1 MRKGRQAKKQH
12 LQNGRCCWGPM
23 EDDYKLR
30 PSRHPNMGVIVF
42 CQMGGVKPK
51 TERNQNA
58 VLAAHATNG

>member
-1 MRKGRQAKKQH
+1 
-12 LQNGRCCWGPM
+12 M